1 MKNIEK
7 RRRREQKTDYKL
19 RASILKSSLNRI
31 IFRKT
36 NRYIIG
42 EYVKSNDAQ
51 DLVITGVNSK
61 ELIKYGWKETYSIKN
76 LAASYLTGLLL
87 GKKILGKEKK
97 AKAILDIGLQRNVKN
112 SKIYAFLKGIID
124 SGVEVS
130 CSKEILPKDELI
142 KGKLEEKDIEMFNKI
157 KEKISK

>member
-1 MKNIEK
+1 MKNIER

-19 RASILKSSLNRI
+19 RASILKSSFNRI

-42 EYVKSNDAQ
+42 EYIKSNRAQ
-51 DLVITGVNSK
+51 DLVIIGVNSK
-61 ELIKYGWKETYSIKN
+61 ELIKHGWKETYSIKN

-87 GKKILGKEKK
+87 GKKILDKDKK

-112 SKIYAFLKGIID
+112 SKIYAFLKGIVD

-142 KGKLEEKDIEMFNKI
+142 KSKVKEKDIEMFNKI